1 MVFNKLERFA
11 VRTVSSVFSFLPEQ
25 DNAFDS
31 AFSLSDFRFRICF
44 GAFPCKDE
52 TFVADPDVS
61 SFAADLHSGG
71 ACGNL
76 LCPGMES
83 DDSGV
88 AEHHAP
94 DPLQF
99 SGIQGAECSA
109 DRLDRVC
116 MGGLDSLG
124 SLYLLAGN
132 NSAAFDHPFFQYSS
146 DFARVMVLCPR
157 ISDDPGEQLRKERSA
172 IRRDGICTENRSR
185 RKRTF
190 HSDPGNCG
198 SGEGYTQE
206 ISKVHSA
213 RLRHLFLDKCEKQ
226 MFSFRAPGQG

>member
-132 NSAAFDHPFFQYSS
+132 NSAAFNHPFFQHSPDIAGFVVCSLYSMLHMFLCES
-146 DFARVMVLCPR
+146 YILSCEFFWRKHFLPFLRVILL
-157 ISDDPGEQLRKERSA
+157 IYF
-172 IRRDGICTENRSR
+172 IY
-185 RKRTF
+185 F
-190 HSDPGNCG
+190 
-198 SGEGYTQE
+198 
-206 ISKVHSA
+206 
-213 RLRHLFLDKCEKQ
+213 
-226 MFSFRAPGQG
+226 